1 MNAIVKSKENSL
13 SKLIFGLG
21 IRHVGEKA
29 SMVLAGKFGNMDNLI
44 KTTEEELLNIN
55 EIGPVLAKSIVNYF
69 SNEKIIKMIEQLK
82 KSGINMTET
91 VKLSSFVP
99 LENKTFVLTGE
110 LTTMSRKEAE
120 NYILSLGGKTT
131 SAVSKK
137 TDYVVAGEN
146 PGSKFK
152 KAQELAIK
160 ILNEK
165 EFKELINE
173 K

>member
-1 MNAIVKSKENSL
+1 
-13 SKLIFGLG
+13 
-21 IRHVGEKA
+21 
-29 SMVLAGKFGNMDNLI
+29 
-44 KTTEEELLNIN
+44 
-55 EIGPVLAKSIVNYF
+55 LAKSIVNYF
-69 SNEKIIKMIEQLK
+69 SNEKIIKMIDQLK
-82 KSGINMTET
+82 QSGVNMTEP

-110 LTTMSRKEAE
+110 LATMSRKEAE

-152 KAQELAIK
+152 KAQELGIK